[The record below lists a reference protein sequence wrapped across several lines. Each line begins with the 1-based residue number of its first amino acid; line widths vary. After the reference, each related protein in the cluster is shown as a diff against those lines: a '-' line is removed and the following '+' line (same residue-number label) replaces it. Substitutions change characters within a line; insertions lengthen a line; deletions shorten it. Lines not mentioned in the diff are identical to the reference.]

1 MTFAPIRLTVWTLF
15 LLATT
20 SWVSHFS
27 VSQEARTETHTYAEV
42 DGEALELDLRVPQ
55 VCTPD
60 APGVVFL
67 HGGGFQSGRR
77 DVEPVA
83 HFLDA
88 LADAG
93 IASASIS
100 YRLTMAGRGFG
111 CDVPS
116 REKQS
121 AVEAAAS
128 DAARALTW
136 LQARTDEA
144 GLPTHWVIAGSSAGA
159 EAALWSAYS
168 SVPNRWAGAMSFSGA
183 LDAGVQPRAMAPPL
197 LAVHGTCDPL
207 VPVGRDLHHF
217 CSEDDPGAW
226 LLVGGP
232 AWADSLRSV
241 GVAAWTRRDCG
252 AGHSVC
258 NSALIHPEV
267 KAMAV
272 HWLRHGRDDNADVYV
287 NAGGESLQ
295 GGESC
300 PQPCN

>member
-1 MTFAPIRLTVWTLF
+1 MTFSPIRFTVLILLF
-15 LLATT
+15 LATT
-20 SWVSHFS
+20 SWVAQLS
-27 VSQEARTETHTYAEV
+27 VAKEARIETHIYAEV
-42 DGEALELDLRVPQ
+42 DGETLELDLRVPQ
-55 VCTPD
+55 VRTPD

-77 DVEPVA
+77 DVEPVV

-136 LQARTDEA
+136 LQARTAEA
-144 GLPTHWVIAGSSAGA
+144 SLPTRWVIAGSSAGA

-168 SVPNRWAGAMSFSGA
+168 RVPNQWTGAMSFSGA
-183 LDAGVQPRAMAPPL
+183 LDAGIQARAMAPPL

-217 CSEDDPGAW
+217 CSEEDPGAW

-241 GVAAWTRRDCG
+241 GVTAWTRRACG

-267 KAMAV
+267 KAMAI
-272 HWLRHGRDDNADVYV
+272 HWLRHGLEDNADVFV
-287 NAGGESLQ
+287 DARGEPLQ